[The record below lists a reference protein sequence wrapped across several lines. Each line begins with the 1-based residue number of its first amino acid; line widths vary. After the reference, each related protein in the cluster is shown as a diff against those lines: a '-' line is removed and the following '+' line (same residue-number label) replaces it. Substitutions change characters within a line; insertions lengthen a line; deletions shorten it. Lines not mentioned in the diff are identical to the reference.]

1 MIADLKA
8 QNEGVQAELADEI
21 NERAS
26 ELKAKADKAAKE
38 VMSSIESWIDS
49 FNTKV
54 DEFTQVQAP
63 EIPEMI
69 ALA

>member
-54 DEFTQVQAP
+54 DEFTQV
-63 EIPEMI
+63 
-69 ALA
+69 